1 MKNANLTDPTILVL
15 ADDLTSAADGAAPF
29 LGRGLNVAVHR
40 QKRNVTAKTS
50 VEVLAVDC
58 GSRSLNESG
67 AAQVVGEVIK
77 HLSDGVIL
85 LKTVDSTLRGN
96 IKAELKAVYEAS
108 GRTRIVIAPAFPAAG
123 RTTEKGIQL
132 VDGVPVSETSYAND
146 PVHPART
153 SRISELIP
161 EEIETG
167 EVKTVHILDANT
179 QSELNEK
186 VAAFPHPEE
195 ILWVGSPGMAIA
207 LATALFGDKID
218 RPEIPYAKNAL
229 VVVGSANA
237 VSREQTQL
245 LKDKDFITCLAM
257 PEERAENADT
267 ILCELTSRAVELVKS
282 GEYGAVI
289 ATGGDT
295 MDALL
300 QKLDIDEF
308 SLVGEF
314 EQGFP
319 IGVARLGCGKDIVI
333 AMKAGG
339 FGAAD
344 TLLRAAEQLRL
355 SKPNYWK

>member
-1 MKNANLTDPTILVL
+1 MKNANLTNPTILVL

-40 QKRNVTAKTS
+40 QKGNVTAKTS

-58 GSRSLNESG
+58 GSRSLNEAG
-67 AAQVVGEVIK
+67 AAQAVGEVIK
-77 HLSDGVIL
+77 NVPDVAIL
-85 LKTVDSTLRGN
+85 LKTIDSTLRGN
-96 IKAELKAVYEAS
+96 IKAELKAAYEAS
-108 GRTRIVIAPAFPAAG
+108 GRTRVVIAPAFPAAG

-153 SRISELIP
+153 ARVSDLVP
-161 EEIETG
+161 EEID
-167 EVKTVHILDANT
+167 TVHILDANT

-207 LATALFGDKID
+207 LATALFGGKID
-218 RPEIPYAKNAL
+218 RPQIPYAKNSL

-267 ILCELTSRAVELVKS
+267 ILCELTSHATELAKR
-282 GEYGAVI
+282 GQYEAVI

-300 QKLDIDEF
+300 QKLGIDEF

-319 IGVARLGCGKDIVI
+319 IGAARLESGQDIVI
-333 AMKAGG
+333 AMKGGG
-339 FGAAD
+339 FGTAD
-344 TLLRAAEQLRL
+344 TLLGAAKRLQLSNNIEQ
-355 SKPNYWK
+355 SKVT